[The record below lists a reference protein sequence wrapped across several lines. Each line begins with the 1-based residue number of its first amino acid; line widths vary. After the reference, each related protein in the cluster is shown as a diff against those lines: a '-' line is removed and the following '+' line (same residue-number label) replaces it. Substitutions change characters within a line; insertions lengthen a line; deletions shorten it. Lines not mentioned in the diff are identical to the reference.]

1 MTVSAPHLSAE
12 NEPGARERSRGS
24 GLARVAISVLVA
36 LGILLALALP
46 AVSQG
51 AGCPNEQLRENAR
64 ASNVDPTTGRPYDVD
79 LPDCRA
85 YEQVSPAEK
94 EGGSGGVL
102 NFDYPQQASGDGL
115 EGLPMRSM
123 ADGSAITYTG
133 EPFFRVPI
141 KDLSDESLSIEY
153 LSTRT
158 PGSWETASNSTL
170 SLEEAPSPVLPPLT
184 ETNGYEIAQSQVLEE
199 TPDGS
204 KDFFLDERA
213 LMPGIS
219 NPAPGEPDLYEY
231 TAPSPSVPLGRLED
245 LTTTKAGHADARGI
259 LGVGG
264 EGPEE
269 GSYVYFV
276 AGGILAQ
283 GGASGG
289 CGLRLSDRSAT
300 GTGCNLYLDHDGT
313 TTYLATLPAGDE
325 SGFLNQLLGGIVG
338 VQISIDWPSL
348 PFERTAEVSP
358 NGRYLAFGSF
368 PLSTGT
374 NQGVQ
379 IYRYDA
385 RATEDQEP
393 PLVCV
398 SCGCGCTG
406 TAAPPPEALLPSSPD
421 ALINGA
427 DRQRSVLDD
436 GRVFFTTA
444 GALVPQDVNRQ
455 ADVYEWEDGASH
467 LISGGKSEAP
477 AVFADASANGSDAF
491 FTTSQSLVPSDQD
504 EITDMYDAREGGGLP
519 AQQPTSTCAIET
531 ACPGSVPAPPT
542 VGGAPASATIV
553 GTEGPPANITIKSV
567 EKQKPPTR
575 GQKLAKALKACH
587 GDRNREK
594 RIACETSA
602 RKRYGPVRGGGAKRR
617 GRRG

>member
-1 MTVSAPHLSAE
+1 MSLSAPHLPVGG
-12 NEPGARERSRGS
+12 EPRMRGGWRGS
-24 GLARVAISVLVA
+24 GVAGVTASVALA

-51 AGCPNEQLRENAR
+51 AECPNEQLRENAKV
-64 ASNVDPTTGRPYDVD
+64 SNVDPTTGRPYDLD

-94 EGGSGGVL
+94 EDGSGGVL
-102 NFDYPQQASGDGL
+102 NFDYPHQASIEGTG
-115 EGLPMRSM
+115 GLPMRSLV
-123 ADGSAITYTG
+123 DGSAITYTG
-133 EPFFRVPI
+133 EPFFQVPA
-141 KDLSDESLSIEY
+141 KNLSDESLSIEY

-158 PGSWETASNSTL
+158 SVSWATESNATL
-170 SLEEAPSPVLPPLT
+170 PPEEAPAPVLPPLT
-184 ETNGYEIAQSQVLEE
+184 ETNGYEVTQSQVLEE

-231 TAPSPSVPLGRLED
+231 TAPSPSTPLGRLED
-245 LTTTKAGHADARGI
+245 LTAAIAGHGDARGI

-264 EGPEE
+264 EGAEE

-289 CGLRLSDRSAT
+289 CGIKEGFAT

-325 SGFLNQLLGGIVG
+325 GGFTSQFLGGIAG
-338 VQISIDWPSL
+338 VSVLVDWPSL
-348 PFERTAEVSP
+348 PSERTAEVSP

-368 PLSTGT
+368 HLSAGT
-374 NQGVQ
+374 NQSVE

-385 RATEDQEP
+385 MATEDKEP

-427 DRQRSVLDD
+427 DRQRSVLSD
-436 GRVFFTTA
+436 GRVFFTTT

-455 ADVYEWEDGASH
+455 ADVYEWEDGAPH
-467 LISGGKSEAP
+467 LISGGESEAP
-477 AVFADASANGSDAF
+477 AVFTDASVNGTDTF

-504 EITDMYDAREGGGLP
+504 EITDMYDAREDGGFP
-519 AQQPTSTCAIET
+519 APPAPTCAIET
-531 ACPGSVPAPPT
+531 ACPGAVAAPPT
-542 VGGAPASATIV
+542 VGSAPASATFS
-553 GTEGPPANITIKSV
+553 GTEGPPVNITIKSV
-567 EKQKPPTR
+567 QKQKPLTR

-587 GDRNREK
+587 RDRNRKK
-594 RIACETSA
+594 RSACEASA
-602 RKRYGPVRGGGAKRR
+602 RKRYGPVRGTAKHRSRR
-617 GRRG
+617 